1 MKVTNQLIA
10 SQRPVFLMRLVLGV
24 RPATLQLGITT
35 SEQRE
40 ALLLLLLFFFF
51 LDSYSEL

>member
-51 LDSYSEL
+51 LDLYSEL